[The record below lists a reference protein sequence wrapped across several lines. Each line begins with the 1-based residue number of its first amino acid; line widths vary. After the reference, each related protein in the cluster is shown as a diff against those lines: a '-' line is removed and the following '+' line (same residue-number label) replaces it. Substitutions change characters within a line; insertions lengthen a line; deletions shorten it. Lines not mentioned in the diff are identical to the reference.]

1 MSLFISDAWA
11 EGAATPP
18 ADGGILGFLPLIA
31 IFVAFYFMLIRPQV
45 KRAKEHRK
53 MLEALAKGDEVA
65 TSGGL
70 MGKITDMGDSYIA
83 IEVAEGV
90 VIKVQ
95 KHAVASLLPKGTLKS
110 TNA

>member
-1 MSLFISDAWA
+1 MGLFISDAWA
-11 EGAATPP
+11 EGAAPP
-18 ADGGILGFLPLIA
+18 GDGGLLSFVPLIL
-31 IFVAFYFMLIRPQV
+31 IFVVFYFMLIRPQV

-70 MGKITDMGDSYIA
+70 MGKITELGDSFIA
-83 IEVAEGV
+83 VEIADGV

-110 TNA
+110 TNS